1 MKLLRYG
8 PLGQEK
14 PGIMDDNGI
23 IRNLSDVVGDINGAT
38 LSADNLQRIQAL
50 DLSSL
55 PIVDKNV
62 RLGACVGN
70 VGKFLCIGLNYA
82 DHAESGMNIPEEPE
96 VFTKATSAISG
107 PNDDIVQ
114 PRNSDKLDWE
124 VELAIVI
131 GKHASYVS
139 EEDAHEYIAGY
150 CVCNDVSE
158 RTFQLEKG
166 SQWDKGKGCDTF
178 GPIGPWLVTS
188 DEVKDPNNLAMHL
201 AVNGKTFQNGNSK
214 TMVFKPAY
222 IVSYLSKFM
231 SLQPGDIISTG
242 TPPGVGL
249 GQTPPLYL
257 KPGDKITLGIEGL
270 GTQQQAVVAHEKD
283 RVVVSVSD

>member
-8 PLGQEK
+8 LLGQEK
-14 PGIMDDNGI
+14 PGIMDDNGN
-23 IRNLSDVVGDINGAT
+23 IRSLSGVVSDINGTT
-38 LSADNLQRIQAL
+38 LSAENLQRIQAL

-55 PIVDKNV
+55 PIVSADV
-62 RLGACVGN
+62 RLGACVGS

-82 DHAESGMNIPEEPE
+82 DHAAESGMTIPAEPE

-107 PNDDIVQ
+107 PNDDIIQ

-131 GKHASYVS
+131 GKHASYVN
-139 EEDAHEYIAGY
+139 EAEAADYIAGY

-188 DEVKDPNNLAMHL
+188 DEVPDPNNLSMHL

-222 IVSYLSKFM
+222 IVSYLSQFM

-249 GQTPPLYL
+249 GQKPPLYL
-257 KPGDKITLGIEGL
+257 QPGDKITLSIEGL
-270 GTQQQAVVAHEKD
+270 GSQKQIVT
-283 RVVVSVSD
+283 SLS